1 MSALGDYIHYRA
13 ANYKMYGVNKKQTG
27 QTRAWSST
35 LMGWRQK
42 RSAGYQKIDYTGLKK
57 ELMNN
62 TINQV
67 EADRSLLNFDYGDRQ
82 NQFKDIV
89 VGRINQEGKTPN
101 YSKPLKTNYTADQ
114 LKKIKNDFFYDLQR
128 DVNRI
133 NWKTCSQG
141 ETVSKEEIK
150 KVEQKYIQL
159 KNMGGGQK
167 SILGGIQQ
175 GYNDLA
181 ARTWRNTLDKKLGP
195 IMDKTIKGSAEKA
208 LNKAIE
214 QEMLT
219 GITGIV
225 QMKKGEQST
234 TVQTVVD
241 ETNSIYN
248 IDATKDGWA
257 FEFIPNR
264 TNILKGI
271 KKELSMSYWDTKSAA
286 VSVDG
291 EEISLGKLL
300 EIVEAENSFGTH
312 WLNMHIQ
319 GRNFNTYDIDKEL
332 STTAVYISLS
342 QGKSTQVT
350 NGDFVFIDRNNG
362 TIKQLGFWEMVKRRN
377 DPKLRGTIS
386 DYQIPNEWYGK
397 EHSYGMAF
405 KRIAAIIDKAHTI
418 QLQAAMKTIK
428 TEQFNTI

>member
-1 MSALGDYIHYRA
+1 MSALGDYVHYRA
-13 ANYKMYGVNKKQTG
+13 ANYRMYGVNKKQTG

-42 RSAGYQKIDYTGLKK
+42 RSAGYQKIDYTGLKR

-62 TINQV
+62 TVKQI
-67 EADRSLLNFDYGDRQ
+67 EMDSSLLNFDYGSRQ
-82 NQFKDIV
+82 RQFEDIV
-89 VGRINQEGKTPN
+89 TERINQEGKTPN
-101 YSKPLKTNYTADQ
+101 YSKPLKTNYTAAQ
-114 LKKIKNDFFYDLQR
+114 LKKNKDSFFYDLQR

-133 NWKTCSQG
+133 NWKTSSQG
-141 ETVSKEEIK
+141 QTVSEEEIK
-150 KVEQKYIQL
+150 QIEKKYVQL
-159 KNMGGGQK
+159 RSMGGGQK
-167 SILGGIQQ
+167 SILGGVQQ
-175 GYNDLA
+175 GFNDLA
-181 ARTWRNTLDKKLGP
+181 ARTWRETLDKKLGP
-195 IMDKTIKGSAEKA
+195 IMDKTIKGSAEEA

-271 KKELSMSYWDTKSAA
+271 KKELSISYWDTKSAA
-286 VSVDG
+286 VSIEG

-319 GRNFNTYDIDKEL
+319 GRNFNTHDIDREL
-332 STTAVYISLS
+332 ATTAVYISLS
-342 QGKSTQVT
+342 QGKSTQT
-350 NGDFVFIDRNNG
+350 TGGDFVYIDRNNG
-362 TIKQLGFWEMVKRRN
+362 TIKQLGFWEMVKQRQ
-377 DPKLRGTIS
+377 DLGLRSTVS
-386 DYQIPNEWYGK
+386 SYQIPNVWVGK
-397 EHSYGMAF
+397 EHNYGMAF
-405 KRIAAIIDKAHTI
+405 RRIAAIINDAHTI
-418 QLQAAMKTIK
+418 QLQAAMETVN
-428 TEQFNTI
+428 TEQFHTI